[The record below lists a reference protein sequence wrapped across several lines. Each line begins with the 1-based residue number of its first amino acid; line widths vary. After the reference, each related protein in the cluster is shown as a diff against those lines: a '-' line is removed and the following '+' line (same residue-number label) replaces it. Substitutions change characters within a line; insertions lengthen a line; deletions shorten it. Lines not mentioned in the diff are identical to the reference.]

1 MEFSQNEEFVADYLA
16 LRAANDQ
23 LRERGK
29 QWLME
34 TLSKFCAEINR
45 NFSAASAQ
53 PALQIGRQQWQFKV
67 GNSLMVGERIGI
79 RYLGR
84 TLLVEAGWPREP
96 QHGFVPDQGL
106 ARGRVSLS
114 TSPIL
119 EARPIDELVLRH
131 CGGGEAAW
139 YVIGKEGLGQMVT
152 EARLRAYLE
161 AVLSS

>member
-1 MEFSQNEEFVADYLA
+1 MEFSQDEEFVADYLA
-16 LRAANDQ
+16 LRAANNQ

-34 TLSKFCAEINR
+34 TVSKFCAEINR
-45 NFSAASAQ
+45 NFNAASAQ

-67 GNSLMVGERIGI
+67 GNSLMVGERMGI

-139 YVIGKEGLGQMVT
+139 YVIEKEGLGQMVT

-161 AVLSS
+161 VVLSS